1 MGKSIGTIIMGIG
14 KWFKRKTALLSLAM
28 AGVEKN
34 ALSQKGDSL
43 EKTINQERR
52 HTQGQLMDSL
62 KQGEVTQE
70 VMNLRWRTYKILK
83 ATEGVTAEIV
93 GYDDDGMPITKVR
106 KTDKKKGLSKIK
118 LDEFDSYPL
127 EMVVDNTQVTSGGND
142 AMDNTFINVYDEV
155 QKNFNAD
162 GELISASHGEIS
174 ADDYFSTNKN
184 EPPIIIGRMFIPKF
198 EIENFTKKLNIRK
211 VNDEGIRLLEFCI
224 SMYPDADDRKT
235 RLLISDIKKAIANP
249 ISATFL
255 EIKEVGFITYK
266 TLGVDDFYEYHYDII
281 QLDKIVEFN
290 GHYVIKYLAKVS
302 VDGKDT
308 LDIHRVAELDDKYER
323 KEAKKQ

>member
-1 MGKSIGTIIMGIG
+1 MNRIGSYIR
-14 KWFKRKTALLSLAM
+14 RKMAILSLAM

-34 ALSQKGDSL
+34 ALKQNGEGLD
-43 EKTINQERR
+43 KTINQERR
-52 HTQGQLMDSL
+52 HTDGTLMDSL
-62 KQGEVTQE
+62 KQGKITQE

-83 ATEGVTAEIV
+83 ASEGITAEII
-93 GYDDDGMPITKVR
+93 GYGDDGMPITKVR

-118 LDEFDSYPL
+118 LDNFDLYPL
-127 EMVVDNTQVTSGGND
+127 EMVVDNSQVTSGGND

-155 QKNFNAD
+155 QKNFNTD

-174 ADDYFSTNKN
+174 ADDYFATNKN
-184 EPPIIIGRMFIPKF
+184 ESPIIIGRMFIPKF

-224 SMYPDADDRKT
+224 SMYPDTDDRKT

-255 EIKEVGFITYK
+255 EIKEVGFISYK
-266 TLGVDDFYEYHYDII
+266 TLGAEDFYEYHYDII
-281 QLDKIVEFN
+281 QLDKIIEFN

-308 LDIHRVAELDDKYER
+308 LDIHRVSELDDKYER